1 MEELWVYYYIIL
13 TVIGYLLDLELTN
26 FMLGTFDSCSE
37 TEHGKPPPNQKPELE
52 LQTLLSIHT
61 AEKSVKI
68 VFLVRF
74 TATLNR
80 TSNFPNL
87 EFVLQDR
94 PSEPPKPGLY
104 LPSLVTTFTFL
115 A

>member
-52 LQTLLSIHT
+52 LQILLSIHT

-74 TATLNR
+74 AATLN
-80 TSNFPNL
+80 
-87 EFVLQDR
+87 
-94 PSEPPKPGLY
+94 
-104 LPSLVTTFTFL
+104 
-115 A
+115 